1 MAAAWSRDVTVAMS
15 PTASTAADAVTN
27 AAPTT
32 EVDALTLTSMAGAT
46 IMATTTTTT
55 IPVTTTAADIMA
67 GPMADGAHRWPGA
80 GAGAEIPGTD
90 TTATISTPIRSTPL
104 PHSG

>member
-1 MAAAWSRDVTVAMS
+1 MAAAWSPDVTVVTS
-15 PTASTAADAVTN
+15 PTASTAADAATN
-27 AAPTT
+27 AAPTIA
-32 EVDALTLTSMAGAT
+32 VVALTLTSTAAAT
-46 IMATTTTTT
+46 ITATTTTTT

-67 GPMADGAHRWPGA
+67 TPMADGPLLWPGA

-90 TTATISTPIRSTPL
+90 TTVTISTPIRSTPL